1 MVFSQA
7 VIFDRTSDRAV
18 FVLLP
23 LFLSLLFF
31 LEAFW
36 IAIFLGAVL
45 ALDSIH
51 TFLSCFRID
60 FIKKVRTELGFRNIV
75 ILKFAAS
82 VLLLFVPYY
91 YGGIVGLLISVKY
104 ISIYHFAKQ
113 QFGWLRLIN
122 KKTLAV
128 ESPDS
133 AARKKLMARISEGAI
148 HLGCLGPILIA
159 HSSLYYFS
167 WYNPTPNLIHLNNT
181 VAALL
186 MRIYLALML
195 GFVLWEIWIHYKGWI
210 EFNLT
215 RISIMIFTLVGWGVT
230 ILSDHKSLKTALL
243 FITSHHVL
251 SYVFLLYSYNVKV
264 RQQRLNHF
272 FLMFA
277 MMCLLY
283 ILITLSRNSIAELPG
298 TATETMRF
306 FFSAES
312 YRIFYWTVP
321 LLWLPTMFHFLIDAD
336 LWKGVDL
343 EHRPAV

>member
-1 MVFSQA
+1 
-7 VIFDRTSDRAV
+7 
-18 FVLLP
+18 
-23 LFLSLLFF
+23 
-31 LEAFW
+31 
-36 IAIFLGAVL
+36 
-45 ALDSIH
+45 
-51 TFLSCFRID
+51 
-60 FIKKVRTELGFRNIV
+60 
-75 ILKFAAS
+75 
-82 VLLLFVPYY
+82 
-91 YGGIVGLLISVKY
+91 
-104 ISIYHFAKQ
+104 
-113 QFGWLRLIN
+113 
-122 KKTLAV
+122 
-128 ESPDS
+128 
-133 AARKKLMARISEGAI
+133 
-148 HLGCLGPILIA
+148 
-159 HSSLYYFS
+159 
-167 WYNPTPNLIHLNNT
+167 
-181 VAALL
+181 